1 MRMVIRRMKNEN
13 LLPCPFCG
21 ADAVMSGYSRQNG
34 GEDWYVGCSRD
45 ECVEFDTKFKCIAD
59 AENAWNTRAEKP
71 ILDKHKAESEKE

>member
-1 MRMVIRRMKNEN
+1 MVIRRMKNEN